1 MFSTIIK
8 ELGHA
13 LGLADLNP
21 DELGALT
28 LSIDGQHFTLQF
40 FEGGEEI
47 YIIHRLGALPV
58 EKDEVLQ
65 TQAFLLHCNCF
76 FRGVG
81 SGVLGVEDNTIFYAA
96 RLSCTGLSGRELERF
111 LRATV
116 DTCARLREDMALTC
130 SGPHEGVSDGGFLAA
145 HLLRV

>member
-40 FEGGEEI
+40 F
-47 YIIHRLGALPV
+47 LKV
-58 EKDEVLQ
+58 EKKYTSYIVW
-65 TQAFLLHCNCF
+65 
-76 FRGVG
+76 
-81 SGVLGVEDNTIFYAA
+81 
-96 RLSCTGLSGRELERF
+96 ERF
-111 LRATV
+111 L
-116 DTCARLREDMALTC
+116 
-130 SGPHEGVSDGGFLAA
+130 
-145 HLLRV
+145 